1 MGVINYSDHV
11 KVSSLAQGKSR
22 GLERGKA
29 VPVQA
34 KHVAWPGASR
44 AW

>member
-1 MGVINYSDHV
+1 MGVINYSAHV
-11 KVSSLAQGKSR
+11 RVSSLVGGKSR

-29 VPVQA
+29 VPVHA
-34 KHVAWPGASR
+34 KHAAWPGASR

>member
-11 KVSSLAQGKSR
+11 RVSSLAGSKSR

-29 VPVQA
+29 VLV
-34 KHVAWPGASR
+34 
-44 AW
+44 

>member
-34 KHVAWPGASR
+34 KHAAWPGASR

>member
-1 MGVINYSDHV
+1 MEVVDYSGHVI
-11 KVSSLAQGKSR
+11 VSSLVRGNSR

-34 KHVAWPGASR
+34 KHAAWPGASR
-44 AW
+44 AC